1 MADRQITSVL
11 TEHRVFSPPEAF
23 RNEALIDSLEKYKTM
38 WEHAKN
44 HPEDFWREQ
53 ALDLLQWDKPFDTVL
68 RGKMPKVEWFAEGHI
83 NASVNCLDRHV
94 KHHPD
99 KTALIWEGESGDHLQ
114 FSYRDLLSE
123 VSRCA
128 NGLKARGVKKGSR
141 VTIYLPMVPEL
152 AIAVLACARLGAIHS
167 VIFAGFSADAL
178 AERIQDAES
187 DTVITADG
195 VFRRG
200 QTIPLKDQVDQA
212 LKKVSC
218 VKCVVVVPRTK
229 APIHME
235 KDRDILWQE
244 LVVNQSND
252 CAAES
257 VAAEHPLFI
266 LYTSGSTG
274 KPKGVVHST
283 AGYLLQT
290 ALSFKYVF
298 DHRENDIFWCTAD
311 VGWITGHS
319 YVIYGPLANGATIM
333 MYEGAPNYPDPSRF
347 WQIIDRYKISILYT
361 APTAIRAF
369 MKWGDE
375 HIEPYDLSS
384 LRLLGSVGEPINP
397 AAWLWYREKI
407 GKNRCPIV
415 DTWWQTETGGIM
427 ISPLPG
433 AIDTAPGSA
442 TLPFFGVVP
451 EIVDTNGNP
460 VPLGTGGYLVISQPW
475 PSMIRGLRGDQER
488 FHKTYFEQIPGKYF
502 TGDGARQDKNG
513 YFWIL
518 GRIDDVINVSGHR
531 LSTMEIESALVHHPA
546 VAEAA
551 VVGKPD
557 DLKGEVICC
566 FVTLRQ
572 NNPSAEL
579 KKELREHVAKQ
590 IGALARPEEIRFT
603 QSLPKTRSGKIMRRF
618 LRDIARGHQPSGDA
632 STLEDIS
639 VLQQISS
646 EGEE

>member
-1 MADRQITSVL
+1 MPDQQITSVL
-11 TEHRVFSPPEAF
+11 TEQRLFSPPDSF
-23 RNEALIDSLEKYKTM
+23 RSDAHMQSFEQYKNM
-38 WEHAKN
+38 WLHAKN
-44 HPEDFWREQ
+44 QPEDFWREQ
-53 ALDLLQWDKPFDTVL
+53 ATTLLEWDKPFQTVL
-68 RGKMPKVEWFAEGHI
+68 RGKWPKVEWFVEGQL
-83 NASVNCLDRHV
+83 NATVNCLDRHV
-94 KHHPD
+94 KTNPD
-99 KTALIWEGESGDHLQ
+99 KTALIWEGEAGDQ
-114 FSYRDLLSE
+114 RRFSYQELLQE

-128 NGLKARGVKKGSR
+128 NGLKAKGIKKGSR
-141 VTIYLPMVPEL
+141 VTLYLPMIPEL
-152 AIAVLACARLGAIHS
+152 TIAVLACARLGAIHS
-167 VIFAGFSADAL
+167 VIFAGFSAEAL
-178 AERIQDAES
+178 AERIQDATS

-200 QTIPLKDQVDQA
+200 QVIPLKTQVDEA
-212 LKKVSC
+212 LQKVSC
-218 VKCVVVVPRTK
+218 VKTVIVVPRTG
-229 APIHME
+229 ASITME
-235 KDRDILWQE
+235 KGRDITWNE
-244 LVVNQSND
+244 LVANQSD
-252 CAAES
+252 QCAPES
-257 VAAEHPLFI
+257 VDAEHPLFI

-274 KPKGVVHST
+274 KPKGVMHST

-298 DHRENDIFWCTAD
+298 DHRDDDVFWCTAD
-311 VGWITGHS
+311 VGWVTGHS
-319 YVIYGPLANGATIM
+319 YVVYGPLANGATIL
-333 MYEGAPNYPDPSRF
+333 MYEGAPNYPDPGRF
-347 WQIIDRYKISILYT
+347 WQLIDRYKVSILYT
-361 APTAIRAF
+361 APTAIRSF

-375 HIEPYDLSS
+375 YVTPYSLAS

-415 DTWWQTETGGIM
+415 DTWWQTETGAIM

-433 AIDTAPGSA
+433 VIDTIPGSA

-451 EIVDTNGNP
+451 EIVDAQGKP
-460 VPLGTGGYLVISQPW
+460 VPQGKGGYLVISQPW
-475 PSMIRGLRGDQER
+475 PSMVRGLRGDGER
-488 FHKTYFEQIPGKYF
+488 FQKTYFDQVPGKYF

-513 YFWIL
+513 YYWIL

-572 NNPSAEL
+572 NNPSPAL
-579 KKELREHVAKQ
+579 KQELREHVAKQ

-618 LRDIARGHQPSGDA
+618 LRDIARGHQPKGDA
-632 STLEDIS
+632 STLEDIT
-639 VLQQISS
+639 VLQQISL
-646 EGEE
+646 EEE

>member
-1 MADRQITSVL
+1 MADQQITSVL
-11 TEHRVFSPPEAF
+11 TEHRRFSPPDSFRSEARITSF
-23 RNEALIDSLEKYKTM
+23 EQYKDL
-38 WEHAKN
+38 WLHAKN
-44 HPEDFWREQ
+44 HPEDFWRKQ
-53 ALDLLQWDKPFDTVL
+53 ATELLQWDKPFQTVL
-68 RGKMPKVEWFAEGHI
+68 RGKMPNVEWFVEGHL
-83 NASVNCLDRHV
+83 NATVNCLDRHA
-94 KHHPD
+94 KTNPD
-99 KTALIWEGESGDHLQ
+99 KTALIWEGEAGDQ
-114 FSYRDLLSE
+114 RRFSYKELLQE

-128 NGLKARGVKKGSR
+128 NGLRAKGVKKGSR
-141 VTIYLPMVPEL
+141 VTLYLPMIPEL
-152 AIAVLACARLGAIHS
+152 TIAVLACARLGAIHS

-178 AERIQDAES
+178 AERIQDATS
-187 DTVITADG
+187 DTIITADG

-200 QTIPLKDQVDQA
+200 QIIPLKTQVDEA

-218 VKCVVVVPRTK
+218 VNTVIVIPRTG
-229 APIHME
+229 ASIHME
-235 KDRDILWQE
+235 KGRDITWKE
-244 LVVNQSND
+244 LVTNQSD
-252 CAAES
+252 QCEPES

-274 KPKGVVHST
+274 KPKGVMHST
-283 AGYLLQT
+283 AGFLLQVT
-290 ALSFKYVF
+290 LSFKYVF
-298 DHRENDIFWCTAD
+298 DHRDDDIFWCTAD
-311 VGWITGHS
+311 VGWVTGHS
-319 YVIYGPLANGATIM
+319 YVVYGPLANGATIL

-347 WQIIDRYKISILYT
+347 WQIIDRHKVTILYT
-361 APTAIRAF
+361 APTAIRSF

-375 HIEPYDLSS
+375 YVTPYSLAS

-415 DTWWQTETGGIM
+415 DTWWQTETGAIM

-433 AIDTAPGSA
+433 AIDTIPGSA
-442 TLPFFGVVP
+442 TLPFPGIIP
-451 EIVDTNGNP
+451 EIVDARGHP
-460 VPLGTGGYLVISQPW
+460 VPQGKGGYLVISQPW
-475 PSMIRGLRGDQER
+475 PSMIRGLRGDPER
-488 FHKTYFEQIPGKYF
+488 FQKTYFDQVAGKYF

-513 YFWIL
+513 YYWIL

-557 DLKGEVICC
+557 DIKGEVICC

-572 NNPSAEL
+572 NNPSEAL
-579 KKELREHVAKQ
+579 KKELKEHVTKQ

-618 LRDIARGHQPSGDA
+618 LRDIARGHQPQGDA

-646 EGEE
+646 EEE